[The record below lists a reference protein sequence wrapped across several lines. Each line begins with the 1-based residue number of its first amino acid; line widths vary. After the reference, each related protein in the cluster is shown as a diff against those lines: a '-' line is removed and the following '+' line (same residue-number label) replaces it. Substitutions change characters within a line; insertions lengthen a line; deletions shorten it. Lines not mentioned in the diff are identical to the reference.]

1 MVRVSQWVG
10 SHASAPGWNVEV
22 NRVGRKGR
30 RNGEEES
37 IQGRT
42 RGLNELAKDET
53 VYDPARKKQ

>member
-1 MVRVSQWVG
+1 MG

-37 IQGRT
+37 IQRRT
-42 RGLNELAKDET
+42 GCLDELAKDEI
-53 VYDPARKKQ
+53 VHDPARKKQ